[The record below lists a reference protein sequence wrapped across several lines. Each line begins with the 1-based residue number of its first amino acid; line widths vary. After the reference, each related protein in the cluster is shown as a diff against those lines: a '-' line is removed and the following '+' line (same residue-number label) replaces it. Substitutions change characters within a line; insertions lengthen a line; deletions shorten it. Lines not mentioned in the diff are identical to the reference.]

1 MTRSNRI
8 GSAVM
13 TLSLLLAL
21 FILSSTVQT
30 VRAAKQDGP
39 PTPGALQMIGKD
51 GKVAGFCPLKH
62 TDVQGEVSGAV
73 ARVTVTQE
81 FSNSSEDK
89 IEAVY
94 VFPLPQNAA
103 VDDMTMQV
111 GERTIRGI
119 IKEREE
125 ARRIYEAARQQG
137 HVAALLDQERPNIFT
152 QSVTNIEP
160 GATVKVTIS
169 YVEVLKYEEGHY
181 EFMFPMV
188 VGPRYIP
195 GDYGIGKQA
204 GGWAPD
210 TNQVPDASRITP
222 PVAKPGTRSGHDIS
236 LTVKIDAGVPIQNL
250 LSEQHKVS
258 IERSGKSKAIVRLE
272 NQNELPN
279 RDFLLRYEP
288 AAAKVSDAVL
298 THRDDK
304 GDGYFTLILQPPARP
319 QESDITPKEI
329 VFVLDTSGSMSGFP
343 VEKGKQLINKMLTHL
358 NANDTFNLITFSG
371 DTAILFHEPVYPTEA
386 NIARAR
392 QFLDSRQGSGGTEMM
407 KAIRAALDP
416 SDASDHLRVV
426 CFITDGYVGNDLEIV
441 GEVKKHPNAR
451 VFSFGI
457 GTSVNRFLLDKM
469 AEVGRGEVEYVTLQE
484 SATPTAD
491 RLFERMRSPLLTDIT
506 VEWNGLP
513 VKDIYPTLIPDVF
526 SAKPVVLYGRY
537 TGPASGT
544 ITVRGRRAGMPY
556 EKEIKLDLPQVR
568 KEHDVLGSLWARQK
582 IDYLMAQD
590 WNGMQVGNPKD
601 DLKQQITDLGIE
613 HRLMTQ
619 FTSFVAVEEQTVTTG
634 GEPQVIQVPVEIPK
648 GVRYEGVFGEP
659 GRMQASGGVVA
670 GSLAKMQTM
679 NGRFSTAQTVEV
691 TSAAPAIDVSTS
703 SVTTTF
709 DGATYPF
716 IRTLSDLGPLYDKNE
731 PKDSDSKR
739 SALGQKLDAA
749 LLAVWECHALTA
761 GKVDVPEGCSKLPQD
776 SVHVEITVSK
786 ASEQLLVKL
795 RSLGFVMDPQSKRL
809 IGILPIQKL
818 NKVAAV
824 PEVIFVKFIPESAH
838 G

>member
-1 MTRSNRI
+1 MTRSGRI
-8 GSAVM
+8 GSAVV
-13 TLSLLLAL
+13 TLGLFLAL

-30 VRAAKQDGP
+30 VRAAKQEAL

-51 GKVAGFCPLKH
+51 GKAAGFCPLKH
-62 TDVQGEVSGAV
+62 TDVQGAVSGAV

-81 FSNSSEDK
+81 FFNTSDEK

-111 GERTIRGI
+111 GDRTIRGI

-125 ARRIYEAARQQG
+125 ARRIYEAARRQG
-137 HVAALLDQERPNIFT
+137 HVAALLDQERPNIFA

-188 VGPRYIP
+188 VGPRYVP
-195 GDYGIGKQA
+195 GAFLVGKQG

-210 TNQVPDASRITP
+210 TNKAPDASRITP

-250 LSEQHKVS
+250 RSEQHKVS
-258 IERSGKSKAIVRLE
+258 IDRTGKSAAIVRLE
-272 NQNELPN
+272 NRNELPR
-279 RDFLLRYEP
+279 RDFILRYDP
-288 AAAKVSDAVL
+288 AEAQISDALL

-319 QESDITPKEI
+319 QEGDIAPKEI

-343 VEKGKQLINKMLTHL
+343 VEKGKQLVNKMLTHL

-371 DTAILFHEPVYPTEA
+371 DTAILFPEPVYPTEA
-386 NIARAR
+386 NMARAR

-426 CFITDGYVGNDLEIV
+426 CFITDGYVGNDMELI

-469 AEVGRGEVEYVTLQE
+469 AEAGRGEVEYVTLEQ
-484 SATPTAD
+484 SATPAAD

-537 TGPASGT
+537 TTAANGT
-544 ITVRGRRAGMPY
+544 IMIRGRRAGAPY
-556 EKEIKLDLPQVR
+556 EKQIKVELPQLR

-590 WNGMQVGNPKD
+590 WNGMQGGNPKD
-601 DLKQQITDLGIE
+601 DLKQQITELGLE

-634 GEPQVIQVPVEIPK
+634 GEPQVIQVPVEMPK
-648 GVRYEGVFGEP
+648 GVSYEGVFGEADKT
-659 GRMQASGGVVA
+659 QASGAVVGGA
-670 GSLAKMQTM
+670 LAKMQTM
-679 NGRFSTAQTVEV
+679 DGRFSTAETVEV
-691 TSAAPAIDVSTS
+691 TSAAPMVDTSNS

-709 DGATYPF
+709 GGGNYPF
-716 IRTLSDLGPLYDKNE
+716 IRSFAELGPFYDKHE
-731 PKDSDSKR
+731 PKDSNSKR
-739 SALGQKLDAA
+739 SALERKLDATV
-749 LLAVWECHALTA
+749 LAAWECHVLTV
-761 GKVDVPEGCSKLPQD
+761 GKVPVPEACSKLSQD
-776 SVHVEITVSK
+776 KIHVEITVSK
-786 ASEQLLVKL
+786 ASEELLLKL
-795 RSLGFVMDPQSKRL
+795 RSLGFVMDPHSKRL
-809 IGILPIQKL
+809 IGTLPVEKL
-818 NKVAAV
+818 NKLAAV
-824 PEVIFVKFIPESAH
+824 PEVIFVKFVPKA
-838 G
+838 